1 MATTNDDNPSCISF
15 LGYARYRELI
25 MREKQ
30 DAEKDNRVSAKH
42 SALAHWR
49 VLVIVATP
57 DLPQGGSGD
66 QKPPKRRPWR
76 GTPLGVQRR
85 RISDEEA
92 DVRGETRRVRAP
104 AGRGRHELHPGRA
117 RGRRLET
124 HRQGV
129 AQREPRHRDHEPC
142 RARQKAADRLKRPK
156 PRKAAEDC
164 GTRSSPG
171 CAGIG
176 ARSR

>member
-1 MATTNDDNPSCISF
+1 MPTDKTIFVGDKFNPMDGSKANDDEDSSLTSKIKV
-15 LGYARYRELI
+15 R
-25 MREKQ
+25 
-30 DAEKDNRVSAKH
+30 
-42 SALAHWR
+42 R

-66 QKPPKRRPWR
+66 QEPPQRRPWR

-85 RISDEEA
+85 LISDEEA

-129 AQREPRHRDHEPC
+129 AQREPRHRDHEPY
-142 RARQKAADRLKRPK
+142 RARQNAADRLKRPK